1 MVHLGIIPDGN
12 RRWCKK
18 NNNNMDN
25 IISYYEKLLI
35 QFIDRY
41 KNKKK
46 LPKHLQDITE
56 ISFYVASIDNIN
68 RKDKTKDMIFNI
80 IKYLFKIYEN
90 PKLFLKKQQ
99 INLTEEQLNNIKNI
113 FYQTNFNF
121 IGEIDILPIEIQNI
135 LNKIKKYNQN
145 NKYSLH
151 FAIAYDYYK
160 DIQSYNN
167 NNYKNYIR
175 NQSNIDLILRT
186 GGEFRTSGFFPTK
199 AIYSELFILKKLWPE
214 ITLNDFIKVLKKF
227 KNRNRRYGK

>member
-18 NNNNMDN
+18 NNKDIDN
-25 IISYYEKLLI
+25 IINYYENILI
-35 QFIDRY
+35 EFINKN

-46 LPKHLQDITE
+46 LPKYFRDITD
-56 ISFYVASIDNIN
+56 ISFYVASKDNMK

-80 IKYLFKIYEN
+80 IKYLYEIYEN
-90 PKLFLKKQQ
+90 PKLFLKKHK
-99 INLTEEQLNNIKNI
+99 INLTEEQLNNIQTIFNQINI
-113 FYQTNFNF
+113 NF
-121 IGEIDILPIEIQNI
+121 IGDIDTLPIEIQNI
-135 LNKIKKYNQN
+135 LNEIKKYNKN

-167 NNYKNYIR
+167 SNYKNYIR

-199 AIYSELFILKKLWPE
+199 TIYSELFVIKKLWPE
-214 ITLNDFIKVLKKF
+214 INLNDFNNVLRSF
-227 KNRNRRYGK
+227 KNRNRRYGI

>member
-18 NNNNMDN
+18 NNKDIDN
-25 IISYYEKLLI
+25 IINYYENILI
-35 QFIDRY
+35 EFVNKY

-46 LPKHLQDITE
+46 LPKYFRNITD
-56 ISFYVASIDNIN
+56 ISFYIASKDNMK
-68 RKDKTKDMIFNI
+68 RTDKTKDIIFNI
-80 IKYLFKIYEN
+80 IKFLYKIYEN
-90 PKLFLKKQQ
+90 PKLFLKKHK
-99 INLTEEQLNNIKNI
+99 INLTEEQLNNIHTIFNQINI
-113 FYQTNFNF
+113 NF
-121 IGEIDILPIEIQNI
+121 IGEIDTLPTEIQNI
-135 LNKIKKYNQN
+135 LNKIKKYNKN

-167 NNYKNYIR
+167 SNYKNYIR

-199 AIYSELFILKKLWPE
+199 TIYSELFILKKLWPE
-214 ITLNDFIKVLKKF
+214 INLNDFNNILRSF